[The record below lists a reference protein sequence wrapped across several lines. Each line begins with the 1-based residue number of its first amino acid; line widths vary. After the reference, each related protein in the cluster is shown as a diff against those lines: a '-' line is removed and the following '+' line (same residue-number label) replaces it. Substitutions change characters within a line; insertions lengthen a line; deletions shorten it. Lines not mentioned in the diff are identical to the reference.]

1 MCLLSKTH
9 ILQFKHMILI
19 LLFKLILTR
28 SISESNI
35 YFISEKQFD
44 SKTFFSI
51 LRKSIGVTYLN
62 YVNLIDDTFF
72 SLHIEYLP
80 YKCVSLVLEDANL
93 LNGTKMCE
101 CLLQQVLWKATGDSP
116 TIYRTIGRTW
126 LVINFVK
133 GQRLGICCKRKWE
146 NVTSS

>member
-1 MCLLSKTH
+1 M
-9 ILQFKHMILI
+9 
-19 LLFKLILTR
+19 

-35 YFISEKQFD
+35 YLISEKQFD
-44 SKTFFSI
+44 SKTFSI

-62 YVNLIDDTFF
+62 FENLIDDTFF

-101 CLLQQVLWKATGDSP
+101 CLLQQV
-116 TIYRTIGRTW
+116 
-126 LVINFVK
+126 F
-133 GQRLGICCKRKWE
+133 
-146 NVTSS
+146 